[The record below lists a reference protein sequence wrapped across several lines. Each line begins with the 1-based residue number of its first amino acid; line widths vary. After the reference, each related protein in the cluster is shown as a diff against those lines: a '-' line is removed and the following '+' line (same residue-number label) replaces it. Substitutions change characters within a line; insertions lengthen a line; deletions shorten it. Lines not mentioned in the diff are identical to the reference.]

1 MAVLQP
7 ISRDVFSG
15 EDVEKMQA
23 FTNDAMRWLD
33 KSL

>member
-1 MAVLQP
+1 MAVPQP
-7 ISRDVFSG
+7 ISKDVFSG

-23 FTNDAMRWLD
+23 LTNDAMRCLD